1 MTSLSV
7 SSIPIID
14 WRFED
19 DCIEEMYVAYTTC
32 GFAVFTN
39 VYNQWLP
46 EFTDWKQLMEEF
58 FHLPLSAKRQY
69 AYSGVKEN
77 LGYNWLEE
85 ERLTPTMPGDLK
97 ESYNWVS
104 PDRMQEQ
111 YWPKEIPEFKPLAQ
125 KIERISR
132 MLSYQFLYRFE
143 KVLKIPTGSL
153 VEQHI
158 DGSATMRMIKYPAW
172 DGEIKEG
179 QVRGGA
185 HTDYGSITL
194 LWRFDDISALQV
206 YDKKDGVWVTVPSVE
221 NSIVVNV
228 ADMFARWSNDILKST
243 PHRVMN
249 VDMDKPRYS
258 MPYFVDPGR
267 DVTIKNLTNQ
277 PDKYPPISA
286 YEYLKWRLAQS
297 YVDDT
302 YKENQEVGKEGEQ
315 YLPENEEYL
324 NTILSIPPKK
334 V

>member
-7 SSIPIID
+7 NTIPIID

-19 DCIEEMYVAYTTC
+19 DCVEEMYKAYTTC
-32 GFAVFTN
+32 GFAVFSN
-39 VYNQWLP
+39 VYNEWLS
-46 EFTDWKQLMEEF
+46 EFTDWKVLMEEF
-58 FHLPLSAKRQY
+58 FQLPLSTKKQY
-69 AYSGVKEN
+69 QYSGVKEN

-104 PDRMQEQ
+104 PDRMQEE
-111 YWPKEIPEFKPLAQ
+111 YWPKEIPEFKPIAE
-125 KIERISR
+125 KIERIAR

-143 KVLKIPTGSL
+143 KLLNVPTGKL

-158 DGSATMRMIKYPAW
+158 DGSSTMRILHYPSHEG
-172 DGEIKEG
+172 DIKEN

-194 LWRFDDISALQV
+194 LWRFDDVPGLQI
-206 YDKKDGVWVTVPSVE
+206 YDKESDEWIDAPIIKNSV
-221 NSIVVNV
+221 VLNV
-228 ADMFARWSNDILKST
+228 ADMFARWSNDTLKST
-243 PHRVMN
+243 PHRIVN
-249 VDMDKPRYS
+249 SDLSRSRIS

-267 DVTIKNLTNQ
+267 DVMIKNLTSE

-297 YVDDT
+297 YIDDN
-302 YKENQEVGKEGEQ
+302 YEENKEVGKDGAQ
-315 YLPENEEYL
+315 HLPEESEYSL
-324 NTILSIPPKK
+324 PS
-334 V
+334 

>member
-1 MTSLSV
+1 MIK
-7 SSIPIID
+7 IPIID
-14 WRFED
+14 FRSENS
-19 DCIEEMYVAYTTC
+19 CIEEMYKAYSTC

-39 VYNQWLP
+39 VYDEWIS
-46 EFTDWKQLMEEF
+46 EFRDWKVLMEEF
-58 FHLPLSAKRQY
+58 FQLPLDVKQQY

-77 LGYNWLEE
+77 IGYNWLEE

-104 PDRMQEQ
+104 PDRMQEK
-111 YWPKEIPEFKPLAQ
+111 YWPREFGIPRFKPMAQ

-143 KVLKIPTGSL
+143 KVLRLPTGKL
-153 VEQHI
+153 VEKHI
-158 DGSATMRMIKYPAW
+158 DGSATMRIIHYPAW

-194 LWRFDDISALQV
+194 LWRFDDVGGLQIQ
-206 YDKKDGVWVTVPSVE
+206 DRETNEWVDVPCIE
-221 NSIVVNV
+221 NSIVLNV
-228 ADMFARWSNDILKST
+228 ADMFARWTNDVLKST
-243 PHRVMN
+243 NHRIVN
-249 VDMDKPRYS
+249 TDLTKSRYS

-267 DVTIKNLTNQ
+267 DVIIKNLTNQ

-297 YVDDT
+297 YVDNEYIDN
-302 YKENQEVGKEGEQ
+302 KEVGEDGKQ
-315 YLPENEEYL
+315 HLPENQTYK
-324 NTILSIPPKK
+324 SI
-334 V
+334 

>member
-1 MTSLSV
+1 M
-7 SSIPIID
+7 IPIID
-14 WRFED
+14 FRSK
-19 DCIEEMYVAYTTC
+19 DCVNQMYDAYTTV
-32 GFAVFTN
+32 GFAVFTH
-39 VYNQWLP
+39 VYDEWLS
-46 EFTDWKQLMEEF
+46 EFADWKHLIDEF
-58 FHLPLSAKRQY
+58 FLLPLDAKKQY

-77 LGYNWLEE
+77 IGYNWLEE

-97 ESYNWVS
+97 ESYNWVE
-104 PDRMQEQ
+104 PARMQEQ

-143 KVLKIPTGSL
+143 KVLRIPTGSL
-153 VEQHI
+153 VEQHL
-158 DGSATMRMIKYPAW
+158 DGSSTMRMIHYPAW

-194 LWRFDDISALQV
+194 LYRFDDISALQV
-206 YDKKDGVWVTVPSVE
+206 YDKNDAVWVTVPSVE
-221 NSIVVNV
+221 NSIVLNV
-228 ADMFARWSNDILKST
+228 ADMFQRWTNDTLKST
-243 PHRVMN
+243 PHRVVN

-267 DVTIKNLTNQ
+267 DVIIKNLTNQ

-297 YVDDT
+297 YIDDT
-302 YKENQEVGKEGEQ
+302 YIENQEVGKEGEQ
-315 YLPENEEYL
+315 YLPENESYL
-324 NTILSIPPKK
+324 DNILPIPPKK

>member
-1 MTSLSV
+1 MKT
-7 SSIPIID
+7 IPIID
-14 WRFED
+14 FRSED
-19 DCIEEMYVAYTTC
+19 SCIEEMYKAYSTC

-39 VYNQWLP
+39 VYDEWIS
-46 EFTDWKQLMEEF
+46 EFRDWKVLMEEF
-58 FHLPLSAKRQY
+58 FQLPLDVKQQY

-77 LGYNWLEE
+77 IGYNWLEE

-104 PDRMQEQ
+104 PDRMQEK
-111 YWPKEIPEFKPLAQ
+111 YWPREFGTPRFKPMAQ

-143 KVLKIPTGSL
+143 KVLRLPTGKL
-153 VEQHI
+153 VEKHI
-158 DGSATMRMIKYPAW
+158 DGSATMRIIHYPAW

-194 LWRFDDISALQV
+194 LWRFDDVGGLQV
-206 YDKKDGVWVTVPSVE
+206 QDRETDEWIDVPCIE
-221 NSIVVNV
+221 NSIVLNV
-228 ADMFARWSNDILKST
+228 ADMFARWSNDTLKST
-243 PHRVMN
+243 NHRIVN
-249 VDMDKPRYS
+249 TDLTRARYS

-267 DVTIKNLTNQ
+267 DVMIKNLTNE

-297 YVDDT
+297 YVDNEYIDN
-302 YKENQEVGKEGEQ
+302 KEVGEDGKQ
-315 YLPENEEYL
+315 YLPEEQRYAR
-324 NTILSIPPKK
+324 

>member
-1 MTSLSV
+1 M
-7 SSIPIID
+7 IPIID
-14 WRFED
+14 FHSKTVEQQ
-19 DCIEEMYVAYTTC
+19 MYVAYTTC

-39 VYNQWLP
+39 VYDEWLL
-46 EFTDWKQLMEEF
+46 EFRDWRHLMEEF
-58 FHLPLSAKRQY
+58 FNLPVDIKQQY
-69 AYSGVKEN
+69 AYSGVTEN
-77 LGYNWLEE
+77 IGYNWLEE

-111 YWPKEIPEFKPLAQ
+111 YWPTEIPDFKPMAQ
-125 KIERISR
+125 KIERIAR

-143 KVLKIPTGSL
+143 KVLRLPTGSL
-153 VEQHI
+153 VEKHI

-194 LWRFDDISALQV
+194 LWRFDDVGGLQIQDRETN
-206 YDKKDGVWVTVPSVE
+206 YWVDAPIVE
-221 NSIVVNV
+221 NSIVLNI
-228 ADMFARWSNDILKST
+228 ADMFARWSNDTLKSSN
-243 PHRVMN
+243 HRIVN
-249 VDMDKPRYS
+249 TDLTRPRYS

-267 DVTIKNLTNQ
+267 DVIIKNLTNL

-297 YVDDT
+297 YDDDN
-302 YKENQEVGKEGEQ
+302 YIENVQIMEDQ
-315 YLPENEEYL
+315 R
-324 NTILSIPPKK
+324 KK
-334 V
+334 

>member
-19 DCIEEMYVAYTTC
+19 DCIEQMWCAYSTC
-32 GFAVFTN
+32 GFAVFTH
-39 VYNQWLP
+39 VYDNWLS
-46 EFTDWKQLMEEF
+46 EFEDWKQLMEEF
-58 FHLPLSAKRQY
+58 FQLPLDVKQQY

-77 LGYNWLEE
+77 IGYNWLEE
-85 ERLTPTMPGDLK
+85 ERLTPTKPGDLK

-104 PDRMQEQ
+104 PDRMQEK

-143 KVLKIPTGSL
+143 KVLRLSTGKL
-153 VEQHI
+153 LEKHI
-158 DGSATMRMIKYPAW
+158 DGSATMRMIHYPAW

-179 QVRGGA
+179 QLRGNE

-194 LWRFDDISALQV
+194 LWRFDDISALQI
-206 YDKKDGVWVTVPSVE
+206 YDKKDDVWVTVPTVE
-221 NSIVVNV
+221 NSIVLNV
-228 ADMFARWSNDILKST
+228 ADMFQRWTNDLLKST
-243 PHRVMN
+243 PHRVVN
-249 VDMDKPRYS
+249 IDMDSSRYS

-267 DVTIKNLTNQ
+267 DVMIKNLTKDL
-277 PDKYPPISA
+277 DKYPPISA

-302 YKENQEVGKEGEQ
+302 YTENEEIGKEGEQ
-315 YLPENEEYL
+315 YLPESSVYS
-324 NTILSIPPKK
+324 ILTPPPKSN
-334 V
+334 

>member
-1 MTSLSV
+1 M
-7 SSIPIID
+7 IPIID
-14 WRFED
+14 FRWND
-19 DCIEEMYVAYTTC
+19 DCIEEMHKAYTTC

-39 VYNQWLP
+39 VYNEWLS
-46 EFTDWKQLMEEF
+46 EFQDWEKLMEEF
-58 FHLPLSAKRQY
+58 FQLPLEVKKKY

-77 LGYNWLEE
+77 IGYNWIEE
-85 ERLTPTMPGDLK
+85 ESLTPSKPGDLK
-97 ESYNWVS
+97 ESYNWVE
-104 PDRMQEQ
+104 PARMQEQ
-111 YWPKEIPEFKPLAQ
+111 YWPTEIPEFKPLAQ

-143 KVLKIPTGSL
+143 KVLRIPTGTL

-158 DGSATMRMIKYPAW
+158 DSSATMRIIKYPAW
-172 DGEIKEG
+172 EDKIKDG
-179 QVRGGA
+179 QARGGA

-194 LWRFDDISALQV
+194 LWRFDDIAALQV

-243 PHRVMN
+243 PHRVVN

-267 DVTIKNLTNQ
+267 DVIIKNLTNL

-286 YEYLKWRLAQS
+286 YEYLKWRLAKS
-297 YVDDT
+297 YDDLNYT
-302 YKENQEVGKEGEQ
+302 ENQEVGKEGEQ

-324 NTILSIPPKK
+324 NKILPIPSKK

>member
-1 MTSLSV
+1 M
-7 SSIPIID
+7 IPIID
-14 WRFED
+14 FHSKTVEQQ
-19 DCIEEMYVAYTTC
+19 MYVAYTTC

-39 VYNQWLP
+39 VYDEWLL
-46 EFTDWKQLMEEF
+46 EFRDWRHLMEEF
-58 FHLPLSAKRQY
+58 FNLPVDIKQQY
-69 AYSGVKEN
+69 AYSGVTEN
-77 LGYNWLEE
+77 IGYNWLEE

-143 KVLKIPTGSL
+143 KVLRLPTGSL
-153 VEQHI
+153 VEKHI
-158 DGSATMRMIKYPAW
+158 DGSATMRIIHYPAW

-194 LWRFDDISALQV
+194 LWRFDDVGGLQIQDRETN
-206 YDKKDGVWVTVPSVE
+206 YWVDVPVVE
-221 NSIVVNV
+221 NSIVLNI
-228 ADMFARWSNDILKST
+228 ADMFARWSNDTIKSSN
-243 PHRVMN
+243 HRIVN
-249 VDMDKPRYS
+249 TDLTRPRYS

-267 DVTIKNLTNQ
+267 DVMIENLTNK

-297 YVDDT
+297 YDDDD
-302 YKENQEVGKEGEQ
+302 YV
-315 YLPENEEYL
+315 ENEQVMEDQR
-324 NTILSIPPKK
+324 KK
-334 V
+334 